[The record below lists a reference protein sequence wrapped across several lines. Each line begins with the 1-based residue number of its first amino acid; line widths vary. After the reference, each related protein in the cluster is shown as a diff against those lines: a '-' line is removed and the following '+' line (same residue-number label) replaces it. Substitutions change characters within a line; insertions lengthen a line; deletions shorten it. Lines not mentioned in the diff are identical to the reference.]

1 MGIGKVKP
9 INQYRLTPGFGG
21 FTPVSYVTTECRLP
35 CRWRGIKK
43 ESPVVNFSLTHE
55 AIPILQ
61 QHQDRLLPPFTQ
73 YHVFS
78 SFWSI
83 YNVVGA

>member
-1 MGIGKVKP
+1 MVQP
-9 INQYRLTPGFGG
+9 AQ
-21 FTPVSYVTTECRLP
+21 VTQCQQRIH
-35 CRWRGIKK
+35 RGEVWQKK

-55 AIPILQ
+55 AIPMLQ